1 MLENLQRF
9 YSSQELLR
17 PKPEDSGLPWRC
29 SQVSLL
35 RRSPLLTS
43 LRVTLELCRHVRAF
57 ILALPSGTFFPRTIH
72 KASSVCSPPSR
83 PYSNITSTKRS
94 TLTTPPKITT
104 FTPALLYFFPLH

>member
-43 LRVTLELCRHVRAF
+43 L
-57 ILALPSGTFFPRTIH
+57 
-72 KASSVCSPPSR
+72 
-83 PYSNITSTKRS
+83 
-94 TLTTPPKITT
+94 
-104 FTPALLYFFPLH
+104 